1 MALFD
6 FLKRKEEIEKAK
18 QPEKKARAVE
28 VKKEKK
34 TSATKSV
41 VKKEAVVKTHSSVS
55 SKKEKFSYSVVKTPH
70 ISEKASYLAEDNKYV
85 FQVSPS
91 ANKPEIKKSIEGIY
105 HVNVLSVNIIKI
117 PGKKR
122 RLGRTE
128 GMKKGHTKAIVTLK
142 EGQKIEVI

>member
-34 TSATKSV
+34 APVTKSA
-41 VKKEAVVKTHSSVS
+41 VKKETAVKAPSNASA
-55 SKKEKFSYSVVKTPH
+55 KKEKFSYTVVKAPH

-91 ANKPEIKKSIEGIY
+91 ANKPEIKKSVEGIY

-142 EGQKIEVI
+142 EGQKIEIL